1 MVGVFLRPTR
11 PAALIQTAVV
21 LDTRIP
27 APLEGRTFS
36 AKRRIRLSDMD
47 SRGRLRLDAVA
58 RYLQDVAIDDV
69 QETGW
74 GMPEHLWFVRRI
86 QIDVVS
92 PFLDDHEVELT
103 TWCSGVAA
111 IAAGRRWSVVGD
123 GGGLIEVDSV
133 WIHLDADANPARIED
148 FGVYAE
154 AADGRPVST
163 KLGLPDPPVNGDRT
177 AWPLRAA
184 DVDLHG
190 HVNNAVYWQAV
201 EELLPRLRVDP
212 RRPLRGE
219 LDYRGPID
227 LGEQVELV
235 AFDADV
241 AGAVA
246 FVVGESDVRAV
257 ARAGN

>member
-1 MVGVFLRPTR
+1 
-11 PAALIQTAVV
+11 
-21 LDTRIP
+21 
-27 APLEGRTFS
+27 
-36 AKRRIRLSDMD
+36 
-47 SRGRLRLDAVA
+47 
-58 RYLQDVAIDDV
+58 
-69 QETGW
+69 
-74 GMPEHLWFVRRI
+74 MPEHLWFVRRI
-86 QIDVVS
+86 QIDVLA
-92 PFLDDHEVELT
+92 PFLDDREVELT

-123 GGGLIEVDSV
+123 GGGRIEVDSV

-163 KLGLPDPPVNGDRT
+163 KLGLPDPPADADRT

-212 RRPLRGE
+212 CRPLRGE

-235 AFDADV
+235 AFDADE
-241 AGAVA
+241 ASAVA

>member
-1 MVGVFLRPTR
+1 M
-11 PAALIQTAVV
+11 
-21 LDTRIP
+21 LDTEIP
-27 APLEGRTFS
+27 APAEGRTFS
-36 AKRRIRLSDMD
+36 ARRRIRLSDMD
-47 SRGRLRLDAVA
+47 PQGRLRLDAVA

-74 GMPEHLWFVRRI
+74 GMPDHLWFVRSIR
-86 QIDVVS
+86 IDVLA
-92 PFLDDHEVELT
+92 PFLGDRVVELT

-111 IAAGRRWSVVGD
+111 IAAGRRWSVTGDVG
-123 GGGLIEVDSV
+123 GQIEVDSV
-133 WIHLDADANPARIED
+133 WVHLDAQASPARIED

-154 AADGRPVST
+154 AAAGRPVST
-163 KLGLPDPPVNGDRT
+163 RLALPDPPAGGDRT
-177 AWPLRAA
+177 AWPLRSA

-201 EELLPRLRVDP
+201 EELLPRLGVDP

-227 LGEQVELV
+227 LGEHVELV
-235 AFDADV
+235 AFDAGDS
-241 AGAVA
+241 GMVA
-246 FVVGESDVRAV
+246 FVVDESDVRAV